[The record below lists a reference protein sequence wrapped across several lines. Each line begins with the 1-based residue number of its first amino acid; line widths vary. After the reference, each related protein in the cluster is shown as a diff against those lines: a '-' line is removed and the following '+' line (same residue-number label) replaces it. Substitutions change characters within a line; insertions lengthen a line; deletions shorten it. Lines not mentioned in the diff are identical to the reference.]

1 MQLDSG
7 NTRSLWIATTEADN
21 RFPRLD
27 GNAQCDVCIV
37 GAGIAGLSV
46 AYHLAKA
53 GRQVIMVDDGPVGG
67 GETLRTTAHLS
78 NAIDDRYYELER
90 VHGEEIS
97 HLAADSHSAAI
108 DRIETIVKQEGI
120 DCDFER
126 LPGYLFPAPDE
137 DPAHIEREF
146 EAAHRAGLTSV
157 TKVDR
162 APLAEFNTGR
172 ALLFPRQ
179 GQFHAG
185 KYVIGLARAASRYG
199 ARIFT
204 GVHITAFEGG
214 ENAQVTT
221 GDGFTIKSKAIVV
234 CTNSPVNDRVTIH
247 TKQMPYRTYV
257 IAAKVPKGYVTK
269 ALYWDG
275 DDPYHY
281 VRLQKAD
288 DASADYEYLI
298 VGGEDHRTGQA
309 FDLAQRFERL
319 EKWARLRW
327 PRIGE
332 VAFGWSGQVM
342 ETDDYLAFIGRNPL
356 DAANV
361 YVATGDSGMGM
372 THGTIAGMLISD
384 LILGKS
390 NRWEKA
396 YDPGR
401 VRLMSAGAW
410 ARENLNTFVQYRE
423 YITGGDV
430 ESCEQIAAGEG
441 AIVRR
446 GATKIACYR
455 DASGAIHERSAIC
468 PHLGGIVQWNPLEK
482 TWDCP
487 AHGSR
492 FDEQGRV
499 VNGPAN
505 SGLAEVKEE
514 EKAA

>member
-7 NTRSLWIATTEADN
+7 NSRSLWVATSDADN
-21 RFPRLD
+21 RFLRLD
-27 GNAQCDVCIV
+27 GNANCDVCVV

-53 GRQVIMVDDGPVGG
+53 GRQVIVLDDGPVGG

-90 VHGEEIS
+90 VHGADVS
-97 HLAADSHSAAI
+97 QLAADSHSAAI
-108 DRIETIVKQEGI
+108 DRIEMIVKQEAI

-126 LPGYLFPAPDE
+126 LPGYLFPTPDE
-137 DPAHIEREF
+137 DLSSFDKEF

-162 APLAEFNTGR
+162 APLADFNTGP

-179 GQFHAG
+179 GQLHAG
-185 KYVIGLARAASRYG
+185 KYLLGLARACSRYG

-204 GVHITAFEGG
+204 STHVTAFEGG
-214 ENAQVTT
+214 ENANVTT
-221 GDGFTIKSKAIVV
+221 QDGHTIKTKAIVV

-257 IAAKVPKGYVTK
+257 IAAKVPKGYVAK
-269 ALYWDG
+269 ALYWDD

-281 VRLQKAD
+281 VRVQKPEDVNAD
-288 DASADYEYLI
+288 HEYLM
-298 VGGEDHRTGQA
+298 VGGEDHKTGQA
-309 FDLAQRFERL
+309 FDFDQRFERL
-319 EKWARLRW
+319 EQWARLRW
-327 PRIGE
+327 PRMGE
-332 VAFGWSGQVM
+332 VAFRWSGQVM

-356 DAANV
+356 DAGNV

-372 THGTIAGMLISD
+372 THGTIAGVLISD

-401 VRLMSAGAW
+401 VRLMAAGEW
-410 ARENLNTFVQYRE
+410 TKENLNTFAQYRE
-423 YITGGDV
+423 YITAGDV
-430 ESCEQIAAGEG
+430 ESCEEIGAGEG
-441 AIVRR
+441 AILRR
-446 GATKIACYR
+446 GAAKIACYR
-455 DASGAIHERSAIC
+455 DEAGTLHERSAVC
-468 PHLGGIVQWNPLEK
+468 PHLGGIVQWNSLEK

-492 FDEQGRV
+492 FCPEGRV

-505 SGLAEVKEE
+505 SGLAEAKEE